1 MEKISSII
9 KEVNEKKGREWLSLL
24 PKTEQQLMSLA
35 WYLNHPKL
43 QEDPEKIEE
52 IVGLYYN
59 AKANDFLHM
68 EKIARKLDELSVK
81 IGKVGPIEKITL
93 PSQAEKEPIEKP
105 KRPMILNYGKAIED
119 LRNRIERL
127 LNSPFGSNL
136 HENTQISI
144 TTFLH
149 YLNHPNLQN
158 NTELFDEMLEKYEE
172 VEAVDFTTMSTFNN
186 LLIKMEIKL
195 GKLSEEIKTWKSID
209 EREKDSI
216 KEMEKIEEEKQ
227 NLKEGWE
234 NLEVER
240 NKLKLEWEQ
249 LEVEKGNLLEEQIK
263 FNEERQKFATER
275 TELTLERAE
284 LSLDQSKLES
294 EREKD
299 LIKEMEKIEEEKQN
313 LKNGWENLEAERNK
327 LKLEWGQ
334 LEVEKG
340 NLLEQQIKFNEERQ
354 KFITERTELTLERA
368 ELSLDQSKLESERE
382 KLETVRKG
390 LEEMEKKLEDK
401 LSKIP

>member
-9 KEVNEKKGREWLSLL
+9 KEVNEKKGKEWLSLH

-43 QEDPEKIEE
+43 QEDPEKVEE

-59 AKANDFLHM
+59 AKVDDFLHM

-93 PSQAEKEPIEKP
+93 PSQPEKEPIEKP
-105 KRPMILNYGKAIED
+105 KQPIIVNYGKAIED

-136 HENTQISI
+136 HENTQTSI
-144 TTFLH
+144 TTFLL
-149 YLNHPNLQN
+149 YLNHPDLQN

-172 VEAVDFTTMSTFNN
+172 VEVVDFNMMQTFND
-186 LLIKMEIKL
+186 LLNKMEIKL
-195 GKLSEEIKTWKSID
+195 GKLSDEMKTWKSIN
-209 EREKDSI
+209 EREKDLI

-234 NLEVER
+234 NLKAER
-240 NKLKLEWEQ
+240 NNLKLKWEQ
-249 LEVEKGNLLEEQIK
+249 LEVEKGNLLEEQEK
-263 FNEERQKFATER
+263 LNEERQKIDIER
-275 TELTLERAE
+275 TELTLKKAE
-284 LSLDQSKLES
+284 LNLDKSKLES
-294 EREKD
+294 EK
-299 LIKEMEKIEEEKQN
+299 
-313 LKNGWENLEAERNK
+313 
-327 LKLEWGQ
+327 
-334 LEVEKG
+334 
-340 NLLEQQIKFNEERQ
+340 
-354 KFITERTELTLERA
+354 
-368 ELSLDQSKLESERE
+368 E
-382 KLETVRKG
+382 KLETVKNE
-390 LEEMEKKLEDK
+390 LEKMEKRLENK

>member
-24 PKTEQQLMSLA
+24 PKTEQQLTSLA

-43 QEDPEKIEE
+43 QEYPEKIEE

-68 EKIARKLDELSVK
+68 EKITRKLDELSVK

-105 KRPMILNYGKAIED
+105 KRAMIVNYSKAIED

-127 LNSPFGSNL
+127 LNSPYGSNL
-136 HENTQISI
+136 IESTQISI

-149 YLNHPNLQN
+149 YLNHPDLQN

-172 VEAVDFTTMSTFNN
+172 VEAVGFTKMATFEN
-186 LLIKMEIKL
+186 LLIKMEVKL
-195 GKLSEEIKTWKSID
+195 GKLSEEIKTRKTIA
-209 EREKDSI
+209 EGEKDL
-216 KEMEKIEEEKQ
+216 KEEIEKIEEEKQ

-234 NLEVER
+234 NLEAER
-240 NKLKLEWEQ
+240 NKLKLEWDH
-249 LEVEKGNLLEEQIK
+249 LEVEKGNLLEEQKK
-263 FNEERQKFATER
+263 FNEERQNFLTER

-284 LSLDQSKLES
+284 LSLEQSKLDS
-294 EREKD
+294 E
-299 LIKEMEKIEEEKQN
+299 KE
-313 LKNGWENLEAERNK
+313 
-327 LKLEWGQ
+327 
-334 LEVEKG
+334 
-340 NLLEQQIKFNEERQ
+340 
-354 KFITERTELTLERA
+354 
-368 ELSLDQSKLESERE
+368 KLES
-382 KLETVRKG
+382 VRKG
-390 LEEMEKKLEDK
+390 LEEMEKKIEDK

>member
-9 KEVNEKKGREWLSLL
+9 KEINEKKGREWLSLQ

-59 AKANDFLHM
+59 AKANYFLNM

-93 PSQAEKEPIEKP
+93 PSQVEKEPMEKP
-105 KRPMILNYGKAIED
+105 KPPTIVNYGKAIEE

-127 LNSPFGSNL
+127 LNSPSGSNL

-144 TTFLH
+144 NTFLN
-149 YLNHPNLQN
+149 YLNHPDLQN
-158 NTELFDEMLEKYEE
+158 NPELFDDMLEKYEE
-172 VEAVDFTTMSTFNN
+172 VEAIDFITMQTFND
-186 LLIKMEIKL
+186 LLNKMEIKL
-195 GKLSEEIKTWKSID
+195 GKLSEEMKTWKTID
-209 EREKDSI
+209 EREKDLI
-216 KEMEKIEEEKQ
+216 KEMKTIEEEKN

-234 NLEVER
+234 KLEVER

-249 LEVEKGNLLEEQIK
+249 LEVEKGNWIEEQEK
-263 FNEERQKFATER
+263 FNEERQKFVAER
-275 TELTLERAE
+275 AKLTLEQAE
-284 LSLDQSKLES
+284 LSLERSKLES
-294 EREKD
+294 EK
-299 LIKEMEKIEEEKQN
+299 
-313 LKNGWENLEAERNK
+313 
-327 LKLEWGQ
+327 
-334 LEVEKG
+334 
-340 NLLEQQIKFNEERQ
+340 
-354 KFITERTELTLERA
+354 
-368 ELSLDQSKLESERE
+368 E
-382 KLETVRKG
+382 KLETVKKA
-390 LEEMEKKLEDK
+390 LEAMEKKLENK